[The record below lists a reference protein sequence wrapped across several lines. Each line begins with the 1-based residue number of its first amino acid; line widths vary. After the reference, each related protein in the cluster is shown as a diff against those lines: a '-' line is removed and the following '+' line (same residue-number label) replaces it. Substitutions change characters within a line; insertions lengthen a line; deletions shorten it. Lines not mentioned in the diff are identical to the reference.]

1 MYDLLCQLSGVA
13 HPGILPDLLNLWNKH
28 YKHELFC
35 VREQRALGCRRVSS
49 KEKSRYPGRISGN
62 DRPGGAVTQQRWHAL
77 NVGERLWF
85 RFARITG
92 REILGPEWD
101 GLTLLG
107 KGSSLL
113 QLFTSAE
120 VRDRFH
126 TAFCER
132 KTMESVTFPNLN
144 KLHEIV
150 KDRKA
155 WRAAVHWVKKS

>member
-107 KGSSLL
+107 KLPQEVSESPGFSTVLCLSSISLEIARTVCAL
-113 QLFTSAE
+113 
-120 VRDRFH
+120 
-126 TAFCER
+126 
-132 KTMESVTFPNLN
+132 VTKP
-144 KLHEIV
+144 LHLANALMMHFWPEYL
-150 KDRKA
+150 
-155 WRAAVHWVKKS
+155 WLS